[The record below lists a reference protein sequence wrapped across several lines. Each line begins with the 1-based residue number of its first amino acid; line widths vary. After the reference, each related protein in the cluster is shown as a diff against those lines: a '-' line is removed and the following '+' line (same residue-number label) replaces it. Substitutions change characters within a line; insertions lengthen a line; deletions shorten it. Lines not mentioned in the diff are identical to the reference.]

1 MTGASESEGSILIVE
16 DDAATRDA
24 LSIILEDEGFRV
36 TTAAN
41 GREAIDLLQG
51 SYRPNVILLDLM
63 MPVMDGW
70 QFRAAQKQLP
80 SVESIPVVV
89 LSADG
94 SIRQKAS
101 AMGAATYLQK
111 PVEIAD
117 LLEALQGCIDE
128 GDPQGPVEGR
138 DPMD

>member
-1 MTGASESEGSILIVE
+1 MTGASESESSVLIVE

-80 SVESIPVVV
+80 AAESIPVVV

-94 SIRQKAS
+94 NIRQKAS
-101 AMGAATYLQK
+101 AIGAANYLQK
-111 PVEIAD
+111 PVEIDD
-117 LLEALQGCIDE
+117 LLQALQGCIGE
-128 GDPQGPVEGR
+128 GDHQGRPGGQ
-138 DPMD
+138 DPRA